1 MKLDRKRLTQL
12 RDAIAQ
18 VEPTYFG
25 LHEVEIFPGPNP
37 YSERSVVVLHLGG
50 KAEAVAAAAAQEA
63 GRLASARIGVE
74 MSRGVRSGEG
84 NRLACWLEY
93 FPGGSNL
100 QSVAFA
106 LQALQTALVTVA
118 PSRPGDRRRR
128 QRVTAE
134 LEALQSTGA
143 HLVDVQ
149 SQFLVA
155 AARRAGVPVHNVG
168 RTNLVWQF
176 GWGARSE
183 IFFLTASTEDAV
195 PGHQATR
202 MKQITK
208 ALFEEIGLPTPA
220 WRLVT
225 QNEDP
230 LAAANEVGW
239 PCVVKPPNQAF
250 GNGVTANVAN
260 AAELGRAVAVARAF
274 SPLTM
279 IEAHEPG
286 WDHRLM
292 VVDGRLVAA
301 IRRDPPS
308 ITGDGKSNVEELIAA
323 LNQGRDGSRE
333 KGYLLPVQ
341 RDQPL
346 DERLARRGLSM
357 ASVLP
362 LGETL
367 VLRSVANFSTGG
379 STKDMTSVIHPQIK
393 GLAESLATS
402 LGLRTAGI
410 DYITTD
416 ISRSHDEVGGGFI
429 EVNAMPRIRLL
440 MAAGLPEEEVGSILL
455 GERPG
460 RIPVTLVI
468 ASRADLAEMQG
479 EVRRRTATRPGAAAA
494 SAGWAQIG
502 PAELPAG
509 GLDPVATISAVLR
522 HRTVDE
528 LVILWSPREIEEFG
542 FPVDRLRRAVL
553 VGEEVGEI
561 WLSVLQRLC
570 PDIIS
575 AGDPAAA
582 LEAALAR

>member
-1 MKLDRKRLTQL
+1 
-12 RDAIAQ
+12 
-18 VEPTYFG
+18 VEPTCFQLG
-25 LHEVEIFPGPNP
+25 EVEIFPGANP
-37 YSERSVVVLHLGG
+37 YSERSVVVIHLWGD
-50 KAEAVAAAAAQEA
+50 AEAVAEAAAQEA
-63 GRLASARIGVE
+63 GRLASSRIGVE
-74 MSRGVRSGEG
+74 MSRGVCSGEG
-84 NRLACWLEY
+84 KRLACWLEY

-100 QSVAFA
+100 QSAIFA
-106 LQALQTALVTVA
+106 LQALQTALVTA
-118 PSRPGDRRRR
+118 AAARSGDERHR
-128 QRVTAE
+128 QRAAAE
-134 LEALQSTGA
+134 LEALQRTSA

-155 AARRAGVPVHNVG
+155 AARRARIPVHNVG

-176 GWGARSE
+176 GWGSRSE

-208 ALFEEIGLPTPA
+208 ALFDEIGLPTPA
-220 WRLVT
+220 WRMVT
-225 QNEDP
+225 QHEDP
-230 LAAANEVGW
+230 LPAADAVGW

-250 GNGVTANVAN
+250 GNGVTANVAD
-260 AAELGRAVAVARAF
+260 AAELVRAVAVARAF

-292 VVDGRLVAA
+292 VVDGRLVGA
-301 IRRDPPS
+301 IRRDPAS
-308 ITGDGKSNVEELIAA
+308 ITGDGKSNIEELIAA
-323 LNQGRDGSRE
+323 LNEGRDGSRE

-346 DERLARRGLSM
+346 DERLERRGLSM
-357 ASVLP
+357 ESVLP

-468 ASRADLAEMQG
+468 AGRTDLAKMEG
-479 EVRRRTATRPGAAAA
+479 EVRRSTAARPGAAAV

-502 PAELPAG
+502 PVELPAG
-509 GLDPVATISAVLR
+509 GLDPAAAVSAVLR

-528 LVILWSPREIEEFG
+528 LVILWSPREIEAFG
-542 FPVDRLRRAVL
+542 LPVDRLKRTVL
-553 VGEEVGEI
+553 VGEAPGEVWI
-561 WLSVLQRLC
+561 SVLQRLC

-575 AGDPAAA
+575 AADPAAA